1 MIEAKQVDD
10 AFRNLKPSNSEA
22 KISVSGGINGL
33 PMIKNDKTQAL
44 MERVREVGKTT
55 GLVIE
60 DVFVGGG
67 SDANILS
74 PFGMAILDGMGAAG
88 SGAHSSSEYAD
99 ILSIPSRTALLA
111 IVLAKFSG
119 RKTVT

>member
-1 MIEAKQVDD
+1 
-10 AFRNLKPSNSEA
+10 
-22 KISVSGGINGL
+22 
-33 PMIKNDKTQAL
+33 MIKNEKTQAAL
-44 MERVREVGKTT
+44 ETVRQIGKTM

-60 DVFVGGG
+60 DVSVGGG

-74 PFGMAILDGMGAAG
+74 QFGMAILDGMGPVG

-111 IVLAKFSG
+111 MVIDSFRDK
-119 RKTVT
+119 